1 MSNVAAALSEWMP
14 QQRWYS
20 AKGVTPR
27 LRVIATIDSSADDAN
42 IVIAIV
48 LDEGPEKPV
57 LYQVPVTVRADALPG
72 LDPIAII
79 DGLYMYDGPHDP
91 AFARVLIES
100 ISAESTIGGDGASA
114 TGSRLSAPGRVTS
127 SRVLEGEQSN
137 TSIICEVE
145 GGSAPTLIAKVFR
158 VLHHGENPDVSTQAA
173 LTAHGSTRVPRTV
186 GSAMATWPD
195 SGRAAGTATGHL
207 AIVQE
212 FLPGLQDAWRVAL
225 AAAAAGDDFASRA
238 FDLGVATAE
247 VHATLATALPTLK
260 AGPAEVA
267 AATATMRRRLDI
279 AASEVASIAP
289 FYDRILALYASIES
303 LSWPTLQRIH
313 GDLHLGQVLSTNGR
327 DWLLLDF
334 EGEPLRP
341 MFERSR
347 PDVPLRDIAGML
359 RSFDYVAGS
368 LERSVPPVDAHEWAH
383 RARAAYID
391 GYVATSGVDVRADRA
406 LLDAFEIDKAVYESI
421 YEVRNRPDWV
431 EIPRVAIERLIAR
444 SSHSV
449 G

>member
-1 MSNVAAALSEWMP
+1 MSNVASALSEWMP
-14 QQRWYS
+14 LQRWYS
-20 AKGVTPR
+20 AKGVTPK
-27 LRVIATIDSSADDAN
+27 LRVIATVDSQFDDAH
-42 IVIAIV
+42 IAIAFV
-48 LDEGPEKPV
+48 IDEGPEKPV
-57 LYQVPVTVRADALPG
+57 LYQVPVTLRVVPLPH
-72 LDPIAII
+72 LEPIATVG
-79 DGLYMYDGPHDP
+79 GLLMYDGPHDP
-91 AFARVLIES
+91 AFAQVLIETLA
-100 ISAESTIGGDGASA
+100 AEALLHGDNASA
-114 TGSRLSAPGRVTS
+114 QGSRLSESGRVVA

-145 GGSAPTLIAKVFR
+145 GGNAPTLIAKIFR

-173 LTAHGSTRVPRTV
+173 LTANGSTRVPRTV
-186 GSAMATWPD
+186 GSVMATWPD
-195 SGRAAGTATGHL
+195 PGRAAKTATGHL

-212 FLPGLQDAWRVAL
+212 FLPGLEDAWRLAL
-225 AAAAAGDDFASRA
+225 AAAATGEDFAERA

-247 VHATLATALPTLK
+247 VHATLASALPTLEP
-260 AGPAEVA
+260 GPAAVA

-279 AASEVASIAP
+279 AASEVSSIAP
-289 FYDRILALYASIES
+289 FYDRILALYSSIES
-303 LSWPTLQRIH
+303 LAWPTLQRIH
-313 GDLHLGQVLSTNGR
+313 GDLHLGQVLSSNGR

-368 LERSVPPVDAHEWAH
+368 LERSVPPVDAREWAH
-383 RARAAYID
+383 RARAAFVD

-444 SSHSV
+444 ST
-449 G
+449 GAIG